1 MNKFCK
7 FVDSKKDVKCET
19 SADSNSLKVTVEC
32 GSTDNM
38 VLMPVIYS
46 ENWKITVNG
55 KEVNSKQKT
64 GVCGLFTGVTVTPG
78 QENTIEMTFDPK
90 GRKEGLLIS
99 IAVLAIIAIFGLFK
113 LKKNYIVPVWLRY
126 CAGFVYVELINAV
139 AVFMFLIPVI
149 AAIPAVIYQIIMKIL
164 W

>member
-1 MNKFCK
+1 
-7 FVDSKKDVKCET
+7 
-19 SADSNSLKVTVEC
+19 
-32 GSTDNM
+32 
-38 VLMPVIYS
+38 
-46 ENWKITVNG
+46 
-55 KEVNSKQKT
+55 
-64 GVCGLFTGVTVTPG
+64 
-78 QENTIEMTFDPK
+78 MTFNPK

-99 IAVLAIIAIFGLFK
+99 VAVLAIIAIFGLIK

-149 AAIPAVIYQIIMKIL
+149 SAIPAVIYQIIMKIL